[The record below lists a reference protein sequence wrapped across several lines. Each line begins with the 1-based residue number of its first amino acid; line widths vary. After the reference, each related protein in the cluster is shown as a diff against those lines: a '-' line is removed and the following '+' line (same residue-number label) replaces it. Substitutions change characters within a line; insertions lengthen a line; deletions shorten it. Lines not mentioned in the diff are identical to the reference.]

1 MEIRAGRSEDLP
13 RLLQIYN
20 HYVEHTHITFD
31 TELVSLEA
39 RQSWFESFSREG
51 PHRLLVAESNGR
63 ISGYASSSEFR
74 IKRAYARS
82 VETSIYLGPDDC
94 GTGFGSALYAALLE
108 ILAKEVPVHR
118 AYGGIALP
126 NQASIA
132 LHQRFGFKR
141 VATFSEVGFKF
152 GRYWDVAWFERT
164 L

>member
-1 MEIRAGRSEDLP
+1 VRIREGRFEDLP

-31 TELVSLEA
+31 TEIASLEA
-39 RQSWFESFSREG
+39 RQSWFRNFSGEG
-51 PHRLLVAESNGR
+51 PHRLLVAESSGHIN
-63 ISGYASSSEFR
+63 GYASSSEFR
-74 IKRAYARS
+74 IKKAYARS
-82 VETSIYLGPDDC
+82 VETSIYLGPDD
-94 GTGFGSALYAALLE
+94 GGSGIGSSLYGGLHE
-108 ILAKEVPVHR
+108 VLAEERTVHR
-118 AYGGIALP
+118 AYGGVALP
-126 NQASIA
+126 NEPSIA

>member
-1 MEIRAGRSEDLP
+1 MRIRDGRFEDLP
-13 RLLQIYN
+13 RLLEIYN

-31 TELVSLEA
+31 TEFVSLEA
-39 RQSWFESFSREG
+39 QQTWFRHFSAEG
-51 PHRLLVAESNGR
+51 SHRLLVAESKGHIN
-63 ISGYASSSEFR
+63 GYASSSEFR
-74 IKRAYARS
+74 IKKAYARS

-94 GTGFGSALYAALLE
+94 GSGFGSALYAALLKVLE
-108 ILAKEVPVHR
+108 EEVTVHR
-118 AYGGIALP
+118 AYGGVALP
-126 NQASIA
+126 NEASIA